1 MFAIEIRE
9 RIAIFLFIRKQY
21 LTIFGYFPKSASGVH
36 VTILKHCSGLDS
48 LQGPQ
53 LITNTK
59 KITHPC
65 FVGNNVWVQKCIFSK
80 FEEIRFFS
88 VFESVPFKHFDSV
101 PFKTMRKSL
110 KKSIFLIKA

>member
-80 FEEIRFFS
+80 FEEIRFFQFLRVYHS
-88 VFESVPFKHFDSV
+88 SILTVYHSKQCESP
-101 PFKTMRKSL
+101 
-110 KKSIFLIKA
+110 